1 MRAETQSGIFA
12 VEPVTKPPSVST
24 PVTSSASDTVNKEKE
39 MASMWAALAAEAA
52 VVFIVVGVGTA
63 WFRARLKSTSPERVL
78 VPSAE

>member
-1 MRAETQSGIFA
+1 
-12 VEPVTKPPSVST
+12 
-24 PVTSSASDTVNKEKE
+24 

-63 WFRARLKSTSPERVL
+63 WFRARLKSTTSPEQVL

>member
-1 MRAETQSGIFA
+1 
-12 VEPVTKPPSVST
+12 
-24 PVTSSASDTVNKEKE
+24 

-63 WFRARLKSTSPERVL
+63 WFRARLKSTSSEQVL